1 MLLVLIAI
9 FTFINLITPIG
20 EMDYQSVHARMCL
33 PMLTK
38 NEQRVQMSWKEFR
51 NRMTA
56 LMKVEI

>member
-9 FTFINLITPIG
+9 FTFILLITIG
-20 EMDYQSVHARMCL
+20 EMDYQPVHVRMRL
-33 PMLTK
+33 PILTK

-56 LMKVEI
+56 LVKVDI